1 MVNISDL
8 ESRIKI
14 IENRNASVEMDKAWE
29 TSSFR
34 KVLLM
39 SFTYLSL
46 GLYMYAIGVGDP
58 WINAVVPTIGFF
70 LSTLT
75 LPIFKKYWKKNI
87 YNK

>member
-1 MVNISDL
+1 MTTLSEL
-8 ESRIKI
+8 ESRIKT
-14 IENRNASVEMDKAWE
+14 IENRNASVELDKAWE
-29 TSSFR
+29 TSLFR
-34 KVLLM
+34 KLLLM

-46 GLYMYAIGVGDP
+46 GLYMYVISVADP

-75 LPIFKKYWKKNI
+75 LPIFKTYWRKNI